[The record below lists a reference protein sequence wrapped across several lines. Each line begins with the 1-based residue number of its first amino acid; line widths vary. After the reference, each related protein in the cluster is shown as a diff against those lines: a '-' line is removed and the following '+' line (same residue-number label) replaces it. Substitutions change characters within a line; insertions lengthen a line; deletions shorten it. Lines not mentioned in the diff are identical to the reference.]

1 MTWPKR
7 CRQSEG
13 YKYDNL
19 IMINVQWCGLVQQ
32 GLGYGQLVVVCGRN
46 EEAPQ
51 SYLHYKSIDD
61 TRATFNA
68 ESKTYIA
75 LLLLCFVYTL
85 GLEFGLLC
93 TLSIYISIYIYTSI
107 HLYLNI
113 LTGPAAII

>member
-1 MTWPKR
+1 M
-7 CRQSEG
+7 
-13 YKYDNL
+13 
-19 IMINVQWCGLVQQ
+19 QQ

-75 LLLLCFVYTL
+75 LLLY
-85 GLEFGLLC
+85 C

-107 HLYLNI
+107 SYLNI